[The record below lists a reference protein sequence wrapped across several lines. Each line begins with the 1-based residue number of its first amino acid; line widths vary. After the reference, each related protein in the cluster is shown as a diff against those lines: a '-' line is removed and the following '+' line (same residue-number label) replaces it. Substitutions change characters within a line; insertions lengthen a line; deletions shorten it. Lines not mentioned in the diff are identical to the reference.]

1 MNKECSFKR
10 KNKVRVL
17 KEKISLTAVV
27 RTIAWKPT
35 EGKGKPWAGSHSF
48 WEAPSPLQQEELLGL
63 ASHHPGEGKVLL
75 FFCSLDCW
83 PLFLPALVA
92 KAPIVTRQPKP
103 PLLCFLQLS
112 TKNWQKCMRW
122 LFGGRLAIFAAITN
136 NKKNQFTHT
145 TTQSCQQR
153 RSKLFDAVILQSVI
167 HLVSKRQNLHTGN
180 HQVKESDGNL
190 GTIGFSLSSNEADVE
205 NARGTPEE
213 GPRGWR
219 KGQLL
224 V

>member
-92 KAPIVTRQPKP
+92 KAPIVTRQPNL

-112 TKNWQKCMRW
+112 TKNWQKCRRW
-122 LFGGRLAIFAAITN
+122 LFEGRLAIFAAITN
-136 NKKNQFTHT
+136 NKKTNSPTPLPSRVSRGD
-145 TTQSCQQR
+145 QSSLMPSYC
-153 RSKLFDAVILQSVI
+153 
-167 HLVSKRQNLHTGN
+167 NLLSTSS
-180 HQVKESDGNL
+180 QIDKICIQE
-190 GTIGFSLSSNEADVE
+190 TI
-205 NARGTPEE
+205 
-213 GPRGWR
+213 
-219 KGQLL
+219 K
-224 V
+224 